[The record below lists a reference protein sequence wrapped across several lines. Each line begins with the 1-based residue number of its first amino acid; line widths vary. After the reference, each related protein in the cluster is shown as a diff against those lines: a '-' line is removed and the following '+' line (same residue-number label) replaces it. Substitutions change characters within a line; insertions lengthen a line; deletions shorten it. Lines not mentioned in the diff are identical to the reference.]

1 MKENLILKAYRDK
14 ERQSTINI
22 DLKAHTY
29 GFEIYRICLMLL
41 DKLIH
46 LNQEIDISND
56 IIDNFFD
63 RMKED
68 YKKYYI
74 K

>member
-1 MKENLILKAYRDK
+1 MEENLILKAYRDK
-14 ERQSTINI
+14 DRKSTINI

-41 DKLIH
+41 DKIIH
-46 LNQEIDISND
+46 LNQEIEINDD

-63 RMKED
+63 KMKEE
-68 YKKYYI
+68 YKQYYI

>member
-1 MKENLILKAYRDK
+1 MEENLILKAYRDK
-14 ERQSTINI
+14 DRESTINI

-41 DKLIH
+41 DKIIH
-46 LNQEIDISND
+46 LNQEIEINDD

-63 RMKED
+63 KMKEE
-68 YKKYYI
+68 YKQYYI